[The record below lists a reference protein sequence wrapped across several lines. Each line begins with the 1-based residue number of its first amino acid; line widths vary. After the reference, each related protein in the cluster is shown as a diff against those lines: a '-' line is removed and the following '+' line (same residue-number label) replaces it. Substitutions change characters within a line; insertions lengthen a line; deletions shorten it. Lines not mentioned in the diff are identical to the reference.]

1 MKEHYN
7 MAYYCTGNIWNI
19 GGGAT
24 VMKHILEH
32 TTLERD
38 KQLLFVSSWV
48 EIPKSIASKFTV
60 IKLNTSKNRVFQEF
74 YDQII
79 APYILLKYSIDR
91 VICLNSIIPLMYPKR
106 VDVFYQ
112 MRMFHFEDY
121 DNILKRIKNILGV
134 LSIKKAHSV
143 FVASQDHKNDLVK
156 NIGNIREEKIK
167 VNYLGYSDS
176 QFNVDKTIHIS
187 EDFLLFT
194 SIIRPYKNLDR
205 LIHAYKYAFDRF
217 EGNIPK
223 LVVVGN
229 IPNYK
234 GIKKYMNNIYKFIE
248 DNELN
253 NFIVFKGSKSHED
266 VISLMKESKALVF
279 PTLYEGFGLPLLEAM
294 ANKVP
299 VLASNGS
306 SLPEVGSDT
315 VVYFNPKSVEDM
327 GSKILD
333 LLNNGY
339 DAKLIEKAFLRSRS
353 FDWKKTTEAIEKDS
367 ENIIY
372 KELSL

>member
-1 MKEHYN
+1 M
-7 MAYYCTGNIWNI
+7 WNI

-24 VMKHILEH
+24 VMKHILQN
-32 TTLERD
+32 TTVKRD

-48 EIPKSIASKFTV
+48 DIPKSIASKFTV
-60 IKLNTSKNRVFQEF
+60 IKLNTPKNRVFQEF

-121 DNILKRIKNILGV
+121 DNILKKIKNKIGLWG
-134 LSIKKAHSV
+134 IKKAHSI
-143 FVASQDHKNDLVK
+143 FVASIDHKNDLIK
-156 NIGNIREEKIK
+156 NIGNIQEEKIK

-176 QFNVDKTIHIS
+176 QSKLDQSINIS
-187 EDFLLFT
+187 EGYLLFT
-194 SIIRPYKNLDR
+194 SVIRPYKNLDR
-205 LIHAYKYAFDRF
+205 LIYAYKYAHDRL

-234 GIKKYMNNIYKFIE
+234 GIHKYMENIIEFIE
-248 DNELN
+248 KHELD
-253 NFIVFKGSKSHED
+253 NFIVFMGSKSHED
-266 VISLMKESKALVF
+266 VIALMKASKALVF

-299 VLASNGS
+299 VLTSNRS

-315 VVYFNPKSVEDM
+315 VVYFNPESVEDM
-327 GSKILD
+327 GNKILD

-339 DAKLIEKAFLRSRS
+339 DEELIEKAFLRSK
-353 FDWKKTTEAIEKDS
+353 FFEWGKTAEAIEKDH

-372 KELSL
+372 T

>member
-1 MKEHYN
+1 MKEHYSV
-7 MAYYCTGNIWNI
+7 AYYCTGNIWNI

-24 VMKHILEH
+24 VIKHILEH
-32 TTLERD
+32 TTLEKE

-48 EIPKSIASKFTV
+48 YIPKSIASKFTV
-60 IKLNTSKNRVFQEF
+60 IKLHIPKNRVFQEL
-74 YDQII
+74 YDQVI
-79 APYILLKYSIDR
+79 APYILMKFSIDR
-91 VICLNSIIPLMYPKR
+91 VICLNSIIPLMYPGR

-121 DNILKRIKNILGV
+121 DNILKKIKNKLGL

-156 NIGNIREEKIK
+156 NIDNIEKEKIK
-167 VNYLGYSDS
+167 VNHLGYSDR
-176 QFNVDKTIHIS
+176 QTKIDKTINIP
-187 EDFLLFT
+187 ENFLLFT
-194 SIIRPYKNLDR
+194 SVIRPYKNLDG
-205 LIHAYKYAFDRF
+205 LIHAYKYAFNRWG
-217 EGNIPK
+217 GNMPK

-229 IPNYK
+229 IPDYK
-234 GIKKYMNNIYKFIE
+234 GINNYVKNIYKFIQ

-253 NFIVFKGSKSHED
+253 NFIVFKGAKSYED
-266 VISLMKESKALVF
+266 VIDLMKRSEALVF

-299 VLASNGS
+299 VLTSNRS

-315 VVYFNPKSVEDM
+315 VVYFDPESVEDM

-339 DAKLIEKAFLRSRS
+339 DDKLIEKAFLRSKF

-367 ENIIY
+367 ENII
-372 KELSL
+372 